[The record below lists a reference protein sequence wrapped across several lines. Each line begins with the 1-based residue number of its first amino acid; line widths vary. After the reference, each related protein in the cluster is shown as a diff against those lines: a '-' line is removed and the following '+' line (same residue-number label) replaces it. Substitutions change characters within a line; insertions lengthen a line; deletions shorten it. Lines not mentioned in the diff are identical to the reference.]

1 MSLTRY
7 CAAPVWTSPGPATT
21 RIRPLSRRT
30 FFIVSAISRM
40 SNPFGCSVETGLDM
54 NSKPS
59 RGRCLH
65 LNTGV
70 TSVRTTVTDLN
81 FKNLEFR
88 AETDDEIQDFGED
101 ERVDNVA
108 GNLDDAA
115 RHAETSL

>member
-1 MSLTRY
+1 ML
-7 CAAPVWTSPGPATT
+7 
-21 RIRPLSRRT
+21 
-30 FFIVSAISRM
+30 
-40 SNPFGCSVETGLDM
+40 LDLRQDAL
-54 NSKPS
+54 KQGG
-59 RGRCLH
+59 GRCLH

-108 GNLDDAA
+108 GNLDDAV